1 MTISN
6 VSISNQHL
14 QQATVGAIKTDQKTV
29 HKEDIKELKNEIK
42 SVSQNVKGLDKISS
56 SLLNGKFNLF
66 ERIYHME
73 NANNNVQKNANA
85 IVRLNKKIRHLKEN
99 INSSSYK
106 HHSSKIKTLKA
117 LTNQVENIRGIL
129 AQANNNFLRKE
140 KNDAYE
146 FKINSPQYQA
156 SLAENKARL
165 KEAQSEFNKATP
177 GYHHGAYK

>member
-42 SVSQNVKGLDKISS
+42 SVKHTIICVYDVSE
-56 SLLNGKFNLF
+56 SLFNGKINHPLRRA
-66 ERIYHME
+66 EVME
-73 NANNNVQKNANA
+73 NAYHNVSKNAQA
-85 IVRLNKKIRHLKEN
+85 INRLNEKIAHLKEN

-117 LTNQVENIRGIL
+117 LTNQVSNMKLIL
-129 AQANNNFLRKE
+129 GAAHDNF
-140 KNDAYE
+140 
-146 FKINSPQYQA
+146 QQ
-156 SLAENKARL
+156 KAR
-165 KEAQSEFNKATP
+165 KKNVCFVSYFPIDTP
-177 GYHHGAYK
+177 SHKRDLPFRRA